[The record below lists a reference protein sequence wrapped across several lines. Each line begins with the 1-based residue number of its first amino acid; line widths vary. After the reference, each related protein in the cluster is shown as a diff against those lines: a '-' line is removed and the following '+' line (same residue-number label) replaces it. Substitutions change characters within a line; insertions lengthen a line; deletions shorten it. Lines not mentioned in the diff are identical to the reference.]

1 MDLLKTAASGRRPFF
16 LAASAVALGA
26 GYFYYSSRMKSEFTT
41 PTATKAVVVLIPQS
55 EPKVTGTIAFEQPT
69 HPGPVT
75 VIGDIKGLPPNAK
88 RGFHVHQWGDLTD
101 GCTTAGPHF
110 NPFGKT
116 HAGPSDSVRHV
127 GDLGN
132 IESDSKGEAKF
143 KFQDNVI
150 SLNGPASIIGRAVV
164 VHGGTDDLGRGGNDE
179 SLKTG
184 NAGAR
189 VACGVIGLAETK

>member
-1 MDLLKTAASGRRPFF
+1 
-16 LAASAVALGA
+16 
-26 GYFYYSSRMKSEFTT
+26 MKSEFTALV
-41 PTATKAVVVLIPQS
+41 ATKAVVILIPQS
-55 EPKVTGTIAFEQPT
+55 DPKVTGTITFEQPN

-75 VIGDIKGLPPNAK
+75 VSGDIKGLPANAE

-101 GCTTAGPHF
+101 GCTSAGSHF

-116 HAGPSDSVRHV
+116 HGGPSSSVRHV

-132 IESDSKGEAKF
+132 IKSDSKGEAKF
-143 KFQDNVI
+143 KFRDNVI
-150 SLNGPASIIGRAVV
+150 ALNGPASIIGRAIV
-164 VHGGTDDLGRGGNDE
+164 VHAGTDDLGQGGNEE

-189 VACGVIGLAETK
+189 VACGVIGLAESK